1 MPDTKTC
8 KACAEEIRAAAR
20 ICPHCRQNQWL
31 LYSRS
36 PLIALPLSILLFV
49 GVLIVVLAMLSPNRA
64 TFTPGAGFQEH
75 AGELVVRE
83 SSFEFGDCGT
93 CKGALQ
99 VTTVGMLDNTGERDW
114 KQPHF
119 EVRYFDAEGAL
130 IDTVSSKDYA
140 MVVPAGGETAF
151 RVKAAAAVARETYA
165 SHLVIVKHA
174 TDLAAWP

>member
-8 KACAEEIRAAAR
+8 KICAEEIRAAAR

-31 LYSRS
+31 LFSRS
-36 PLIALPLSILLFV
+36 PLIAIPLSALLFFAV
-49 GVLIVVLAMLSPNRA
+49 SIAIFSPNQA
-64 TFTPGAGFQEH
+64 TFTPGARFQDH
-75 AGELVVRE
+75 DGEIVVRE

-99 VTTVGMLDNTGERDW
+99 VTTVGLLDNTGERDW
-114 KQPHF
+114 KEPHF
-119 EVRYFDAEGAL
+119 EVRYFDAQGEL

-151 RVKAAAAVARETYA
+151 RVKAAAAVPEESYA
-165 SHLVIVKHA
+165 SHEVIVKHA